1 MTTYNFHFTA
11 KSDNVK
17 TGSMPVTTSTA
28 ETCPPSCPFRKKGCY
43 AENSFLGMHWRKITD
58 GRRGEGFTAFL
69 AKIREIPKGTLWRHN
84 QAGDLPGKGDRINAG
99 ELLRLAK
106 AARGTRGFTYTHKPP
121 TSKNL
126 KAIRAATRE
135 GFTINLSGNSLKHAD
150 RLSRHGLPVVAV
162 LPSEAVKVKNLT
174 TPADRP
180 VVVCPA
186 TRSEYITCKTCGLC
200 SKADRPFIIGFPA
213 HGSQSEKADA
223 IANN

>member
-17 TGSMPVTTSTA
+17 TGDMPVTTSTA
-28 ETCPPSCPFRKKGCY
+28 ATCPDKCPLKKGGCY
-43 AENSFLGMHWRKITD
+43 AKNSFLGMHWKKVTD
-58 GRRGEGFTAFL
+58 GSRGESFTSFL
-69 AKIREIPKGTLWRHN
+69 KKIRSILPGTLWRHG
-84 QAGDLPGKGDRINAG
+84 QAGDLPGKGDRINARD
-99 ELLRLAK
+99 LLRLAK

-121 TSKNL
+121 TADNL

-135 GFTINLSGNSLKHAD
+135 GFVINLSGNNLKHAD

-162 LPSEAVKVKNLT
+162 LPSESVKVKNLT
-174 TPADRP
+174 TPQGRP

-213 HGSQSEKADA
+213 HGTMSAKADA